1 MLLPEV
7 TTLTPLASERVN
19 AGGSEMIDTTSTP
32 TRREALVATLRFVRI
47 PLICAALVAL
57 TSTETE
63 GRLIA
68 LAIAVVVA
76 GAGLAMYARELF
88 GRVAGR

>member
-19 AGGSEMIDTTSTP
+19 AGASDMITAARTP
-32 TRREALVATLRFVRI
+32 TRREALAATLRFVRI
-47 PLICAALVAL
+47 PLICAAFVAL
-57 TSTETE
+57 TSAQPE
-63 GRLIA
+63 GRMIA

-76 GAGLAMYARELF
+76 GAGLAMHARELF
-88 GRVAGR
+88 GRAVRR